1 MSLAAPAVPLLRRTA
16 AVTAAAA
23 LALVLGACGSSD
35 GGAENVSD
43 ITVGS
48 SPGLS
53 GVGLRV
59 AISEG
64 DFTERGLNVTPS
76 ANKSA
81 NDTVPQLLS
90 GGLHVAQM
98 DVVTFMQARAQGL
111 PIKIVAGAGEQAS
124 DGEPGKISAASVV
137 TTDDAVNGPIDLV
150 GKKVGVPAIKTQ
162 TWMNIR
168 AIVDAAGGDS
178 TKIEF
183 VEVPPAQ
190 SIDLVQ
196 QGFVDASTPNEPL
209 ATSAI
214 SSGKVR
220 LVTNTD
226 APGNQG
232 VPSSVFVATEEFIAK
247 NPETVR
253 KFAEGIQEGAATVN
267 ADPAVGKKVA
277 GEELGFTPEQLE
289 NAFIQPF
296 SAEPVTTENIDKV
309 ADLAV
314 KYEILSEKPDSSTF
328 LAEIG

>member
-1 MSLAAPAVPLLRRTA
+1 LAAPAVPLLRRTA

-98 DVVTFMQARAQGL
+98 DVVTFMQASAQGL
-111 PIKIVAGAGEQAS
+111 PIKIVAGTGEQAS

-150 GKKVGVPAIKTQ
+150 GKKVGVPAI
-162 TWMNIR
+162 R
-168 AIVDAAGGDS
+168 S
-178 TKIEF
+178 
-183 VEVPPAQ
+183 
-190 SIDLVQ
+190 
-196 QGFVDASTPNEPL
+196 
-209 ATSAI
+209 
-214 SSGKVR
+214 
-220 LVTNTD
+220 
-226 APGNQG
+226 
-232 VPSSVFVATEEFIAK
+232 EE
-247 NPETVR
+247 R
-253 KFAEGIQEGAATVN
+253 R
-267 ADPAVGKKVA
+267 VGKEWRARGGRGRGHKNKT
-277 GEELGFTPEQLE
+277 G
-289 NAFIQPF
+289 
-296 SAEPVTTENIDKV
+296 TTTDT
-309 ADLAV
+309 D
-314 KYEILSEKPDSSTF
+314 TR
-328 LAEIG
+328 